1 MAKRHDKTQGVVFVL
16 PKSKEFFGRISE
28 DFQKTGAAGQSQKI
42 ISERTELVT
51 TASTQRSQNTV
62 HAERELESLKE
73 LKDNLSKLVH
83 LHSKLKNMLDELDEL
98 VTETNKDED

>member
-1 MAKRHDKTQGVVFVL
+1 MAKRNDKTQGVVFVL

-28 DFQKTGAAGQSQKI
+28 DFQKTGVKGQTQKI
-42 ISERTELVT
+42 ISERTELV
-51 TASTQRSQNTV
+51 NTNVAQTEV

-83 LHSKLKNMLDELDEL
+83 LHSKLKHMLDELDEL
-98 VTETNKDED
+98 VEETEKEKD